1 MISPNNKWLIH
12 TLLVGLIPVLTRLL
26 SWATTAPGAVD
37 PLATSDFTALGLVV
51 HVSILNETAHMQMLD
66 NAFRTLL
73 NGISSVFI
81 AAYGTIYAL
90 AAIGERNMEL
100 INVSLVLRGGIG
112 LCAVST
118 AFGLIFFQYFSKRS
132 SA

>member
-1 MISPNNKWLIH
+1 MISPNNKRLIH

-66 NAFRTLL
+66 TH
-73 NGISSVFI
+73 S
-81 AAYGTIYAL
+81 
-90 AAIGERNMEL
+90 ER
-100 INVSLVLRGGIG
+100 
-112 LCAVST
+112 
-118 AFGLIFFQYFSKRS
+118 Y
-132 SA
+132 